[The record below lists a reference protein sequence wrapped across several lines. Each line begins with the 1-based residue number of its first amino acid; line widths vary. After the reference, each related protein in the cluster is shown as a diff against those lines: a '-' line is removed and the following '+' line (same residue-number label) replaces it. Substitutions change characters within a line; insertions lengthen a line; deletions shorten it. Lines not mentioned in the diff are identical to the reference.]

1 MESFERPAQKWA
13 FYWGSKH
20 PHDRYTSGKR
30 FKKVQVATARGF
42 WYLCVENER
51 IQTIKSGYL
60 PYIKGNLIHVSPI
73 WWFLP
78 ATVTHDDS
86 WETQKYWYQR
96 WICVLCPFCHFFAKM
111 FQILSKIVNFWT
123 DTHRKTTFLFSRKN
137 EICLMKWTLLV
148 RKTRTFVPKTS
159 YFRAVFIFH
168 KKVYFCFTGSSCI
181 QNTQKLLNLS
191 KNVLFWTKC
200 VSFLKNTPRINCL
213 DFWKNR
219 YSLENTWNPHGIL
232 RL

>member
-1 MESFERPAQKWA
+1 MCLQF
-13 FYWGSKH
+13 
-20 PHDRYTSGKR
+20 
-30 FKKVQVATARGF
+30 
-42 WYLCVENER
+42 
-51 IQTIKSGYL
+51 
-60 PYIKGNLIHVSPI
+60 
-73 WWFLP
+73 
-78 ATVTHDDS
+78 DDS
-86 WETQKYWYQR
+86 CLLLWHTMIPEKPKSTGTKGEFVF
-96 WICVLCPFCHFFAKM
+96 CVRSVTLFAKM
-111 FQILSKIVNFWT
+111 FQILSKMVNFWT